1 MKFDLP
7 EDLLKRSEE
16 ADSLQNYLLKRY
28 EQIPL
33 KPFTLNINAEWGYGK
48 TYFLQQLANKCGISR
63 VTLGKVERGELGNT
77 SVKTLD
83 IILASLGLEIEFKTI
98 RGFGLPN
105 LDEL

>member
-1 MKFDLP
+1 MKLY
-7 EDLLKRSEE
+7 EIGQQIKTLRE
-16 ADSLQNYLLKRY
+16 AKKITQ
-28 EQIPL
+28 E
-33 KPFTLNINAEWGYGK
+33 
-48 TYFLQQLANKCGISR
+48 QLASKCGISR

-98 RGFGLPN
+98 RGFGLPT

>member
-1 MKFDLP
+1 MISNFLI
-7 EDLLKRSEE
+7 LNKRS
-16 ADSLQNYLLKRY
+16 LVLKLY
-28 EQIPL
+28 EIGENI
-33 KPFTLNINAEWGYGK
+33 KTLRKAKKITQE
-48 TYFLQQLANKCGISR
+48 QLASKGGISR

>member
-1 MKFDLP
+1 MKL
-7 EDLLKRSEE
+7 
-16 ADSLQNYLLKRY
+16 Y
-28 EQIPL
+28 EIGQQI
-33 KPFTLNINAEWGYGK
+33 KTLRESK
-48 TYFLQQLANKCGISR
+48 KLTQEQLATKCGISR

-98 RGFGLPN
+98 QGFGLPN

>member
-1 MKFDLP
+1 MKLY
-7 EDLLKRSEE
+7 EIGQRIKTLRE
-16 ADSLQNYLLKRY
+16 AKKLTQ
-28 EQIPL
+28 E
-33 KPFTLNINAEWGYGK
+33 
-48 TYFLQQLANKCGISR
+48 QLALKCGISR

-105 LDEL
+105 LDELS

>member
-1 MKFDLP
+1 MKLY
-7 EDLLKRSEE
+7 EIGQQIRTLRE
-16 ADSLQNYLLKRY
+16 AKKLTQ
-28 EQIPL
+28 E
-33 KPFTLNINAEWGYGK
+33 
-48 TYFLQQLANKCGISR
+48 QLATKCGISR

>member
-1 MKFDLP
+1 MKLY
-7 EDLLKRSEE
+7 EIGQQIKTLRE
-16 ADSLQNYLLKRY
+16 AKKITQ
-28 EQIPL
+28 E
-33 KPFTLNINAEWGYGK
+33 
-48 TYFLQQLANKCGISR
+48 QLASKCGISR
-63 VTLGKVERGELGNT
+63 VRLGKVERGELGNT

>member
-1 MKFDLP
+1 MKLY
-7 EDLLKRSEE
+7 EIGQQIKTLRE
-16 ADSLQNYLLKRY
+16 AKKITQ
-28 EQIPL
+28 E
-33 KPFTLNINAEWGYGK
+33 
-48 TYFLQQLANKCGISR
+48 QLAVKCGISR

-83 IILASLGLEIEFKTI
+83 IILASLGLEMEFKTI

>member
-1 MKFDLP
+1 MKLY
-7 EDLLKRSEE
+7 EIGQQIKTLRE
-16 ADSLQNYLLKRY
+16 AKKLTQ
-28 EQIPL
+28 E
-33 KPFTLNINAEWGYGK
+33 
-48 TYFLQQLANKCGISR
+48 QLATKCGISR

-83 IILASLGLEIEFKTI
+83 IILASLGLEMEFKTI